1 MDESFPGSRR
11 WRAKQLRGNP
21 TTVESKPG
29 ERLCYHRGVS
39 LLEWLNRS
47 SQPHAQQIL
56 GALDEW
62 FTMYP
67 PEHRKDIR
75 GRLDSRDD
83 TQHYAASFELF
94 LYALFSRL
102 GFSVTVHPDVAGTSR
117 HPDFRLE
124 VAGGD
129 YFFVEACVVEDP
141 DAARDVLI
149 GDLAACINEV
159 ESPEFEVLV
168 EEIDGPGGTLPCE
181 KIKRH
186 VEGMRDARLAKPYR
200 RKGWYIDFELHRKPP
215 GLRLPTF
222 GGGRVMA
229 GSFDDVAPVRSA
241 IAKKAEYPT
250 LDAPYVIAVQALSP
264 LARQGPGHDTFW
276 EALLGDGVLTIPVSP
291 ERPRGDM
298 EFRRLA
304 NGVLIRPNGSR
315 YEAAPRYTRVS
326 GLLAIASSSY
336 PQDIWYYPNPS
347 AARSLDNPF
356 PPLSRYERQGN
367 ELVMV
372 RGAPASRVLGLPQ
385 GWPHASVA

>member
-1 MDESFPGSRR
+1 
-11 WRAKQLRGNP
+11 
-21 TTVESKPG
+21 
-29 ERLCYHRGVS
+29 
-39 LLEWLNRS
+39 
-47 SQPHAQQIL
+47 
-56 GALDEW
+56 
-62 FTMYP
+62 MYP
-67 PEHRKDIR
+67 PEHRKHVH
-75 GRLDSRDD
+75 GRLDSKDD

-94 LYALFSRL
+94 LYALFNRL
-102 GFSVTVHPDVAGTSR
+102 GFSVTVHPDIPGTSR
-117 HPDFRLE
+117 HPDFRVQ
-124 VAGGD
+124 VAAGD
-129 YFFVEACVVEDP
+129 HFFVEACVVEDP
-141 DAARDVLI
+141 DAARDELVR
-149 GDLAACINEV
+149 DLAECINEV
-159 ESPEFEVLV
+159 ESQEIEVLV
-168 EEIDGPGGTLPCE
+168 EEIDGPGGTLPYE

-186 VEGMRDARLAKPYR
+186 VEGMIDERSARPYR
-200 RKGWYIDFELHRKPP
+200 RKGWHIEFELQRKPP
-215 GLRLPTF
+215 GLWLPTF

-291 ERPRGDM
+291 EGPRGDM

-304 NGVLIRPNGSR
+304 NGVLTRPNGSR

-356 PPLSRYERQGN
+356 PPLSRYERQGD